1 MTSDKKMTVTT
12 RNFSDT
18 LSKQWFTSDVLIAT
32 LKKYSDYTNQVYDMC
47 QTEGILA
54 SEAMD
59 RLSESTDELGKKS
72 FEAAQQSKTF
82 KDSLDATK
90 DAVSSQ
96 WMHTFQYILGNID
109 EAIALWT
116 KVTEVLWDV
125 FAASG
130 ETRNEILKFWHDNG
144 GRSSLLSAFQN
155 LYDVISA
162 IADIADQAFKSII
175 PPMTGERLVE
185 LTQRFENFTLQIK
198 NAIGFIEGFKDTVQE
213 TIDAITGAMSDV
225 NSKWS
230 GMTNFFRGI
239 FGGNGVDMF
248 GNFFGNLAKGNVSG
262 LSIAGLVAAAFLTFG
277 RFGWLG
283 KIAGAMLGMMLIGNN
298 SNMQNMLGGNGG
310 QAQQRMNEQ
319 PEEQRPS
326 GGMKR

>member
-1 MTSDKKMTVTT
+1 MIQTQAERFRYMTGNISEKRLDDTVIHPA
-12 RNFSDT
+12 
-18 LSKQWFTSDVLIAT
+18 QT
-32 LKKYSDYTNQVYDMC
+32 LKGAGSAMKTAAVGGVTGYVAWEKLTTDKSVVEIVGDAVVGEKAVDT
-47 QTEGILA
+47 I
-54 SEAMD
+54 SEAAND
-59 RLSESTDELGKKS
+59 VKELKNKAG
-72 FEAAQQSKTF
+72 EAI
-82 KDSLDATK
+82 
-90 DAVSSQ
+90 DAV
-96 WMHTFQYILGNID
+96 N
-109 EAIALWT
+109 
-116 KVTEVLWDV
+116 
-125 FAASG
+125 
-130 ETRNEILKFWHDNG
+130 
-144 GRSSLLSAFQN
+144 
-155 LYDVISA
+155 
-162 IADIADQAFKSII
+162 
-175 PPMTGERLVE
+175 
-185 LTQRFENFTLQIK
+185 
-198 NAIGFIEGFKDTVQE
+198 
-213 TIDAITGAMSDV
+213 GAMSDV

>member
-1 MTSDKKMTVTT
+1 
-12 RNFSDT
+12 
-18 LSKQWFTSDVLIAT
+18 
-32 LKKYSDYTNQVYDMC
+32 
-47 QTEGILA
+47 
-54 SEAMD
+54 
-59 RLSESTDELGKKS
+59 
-72 FEAAQQSKTF
+72 
-82 KDSLDATK
+82 
-90 DAVSSQ
+90 
-96 WMHTFQYILGNID
+96 
-109 EAIALWT
+109 
-116 KVTEVLWDV
+116 
-125 FAASG
+125 
-130 ETRNEILKFWHDNG
+130 
-144 GRSSLLSAFQN
+144 
-155 LYDVISA
+155 
-162 IADIADQAFKSII
+162 
-175 PPMTGERLVE
+175 
-185 LTQRFENFTLQIK
+185 
-198 NAIGFIEGFKDTVQE
+198 
-213 TIDAITGAMSDV
+213 MSDV

-239 FGGNGVDMF
+239 FGGTGVDMF